1 MHATRLS
8 TRFYLRS
15 ALPQEC
21 RTWAVPPSCPQPCQR
36 GMLALVA
43 QAMKDEGIEGG
54 PKLGLDC
61 RSADLLKDGAT
72 KRVTSPTRTPR
83 TAPLGGYVLEPGV
96 EGGGDDGE
104 DIPEKVVTS
113 SELVDILVPIFK
125 SQELITLE
133 DPVATSDEA
142 WTSSKRAS
150 STLADLKTSMDTV
163 TLRFNMAGIGGDS
176 ALAGSGG

>member
-1 MHATRLS
+1 MS
-8 TRFYLRS
+8 TE
-15 ALPQEC
+15 EC
-21 RTWAVPPSCPQPCQR
+21 
-36 GMLALVA
+36 LALVA

-61 RSADLLKDGAT
+61 RSADLLKDGGNKEGGDDIPYEDT
-72 KRVTSPTRTPR
+72 EDGPSG
-83 TAPLGGYVLEPGV
+83 GGYVLEPGV

-133 DPVATSDEA
+133 DPVATSDAEGVDKLQEGLEA
-142 WTSSKRAS
+142 
-150 STLADLKTSMDTV
+150 TLADLKTSMDTI
-163 TLRFNMAGIGGDS
+163 TLPIWQALEATAS
-176 ALAGSGG
+176 APCR